1 MKLKFKSPFSKVPFR
16 NPGKNQETPYAKTL
30 PTINGPY
37 TKIYL
42 IRHCHPDYTVK
53 DIVGDEKMPLS
64 DIGIKQRKLLNKKLT
79 QIKLNKIYASEF
91 TRAHETAEEYAKKNK
106 KKIFTNHRLN
116 EVDWVDWY
124 KIKYFRMSE
133 ATRIKK
139 VHKYQKL
146 DTEIHKLHG
155 KARRTLAE
163 IYRHNKGKRV
173 GLFCHG
179 NIIRAMIT
187 SILHTDV
194 IGFLSLEIYQSSVT
208 KLVIDRDGYIK
219 INYINN
225 IGHLPHQPNEDLFLA
240 ALNQ

>member
-1 MKLKFKSPFSKVPFR
+1 MKLKLKSPFSRVSLRSPR
-16 NPGKNQETPYAKTL
+16 KNQETPYAKTL

-42 IRHCHPDYTVK
+42 IRHCHPDYSIK

-64 DIGIKQRKLLNKKLT
+64 DLGKKQRKLLNKKLK
-79 QIKLNKIYASEF
+79 QINLDKIYTSEF
-91 TRAHETAEEYAKKNK
+91 TRARETAEDFAKKNK
-106 KKIFTNHRLN
+106 KRLFTEPRLN
-116 EVDWVDWY
+116 EIDWVDWY

-133 ATRIKK
+133 STRIKR

-146 DTEIHKLHG
+146 DSEMHKLHA
-155 KARRTLAE
+155 KARRTLAK
-163 IYRHNKGKRV
+163 IYRENKGKRI

-179 NIIRAMIT
+179 NIIRVITT